1 MPAGGGAEGCVKPRA
16 AINTFPVLSQLSD
29 ASRGD
34 GESFWAEGDRPGT
47 PTPPPPA
54 KGSVSWPPAA
64 RSKAAAA
71 VYLRPPGSEITSYI

>member
-47 PTPPPPA
+47 PTPPPPQRIGVLA
-54 KGSVSWPPAA
+54 PGRPQQGGC
-64 RSKAAAA
+64 RRLFAAA
-71 VYLRPPGSEITSYI
+71 GE

>member
-47 PTPPPPA
+47 PTPPPPP
-54 KGSVSWPPAA
+54 KDRCLGPRPPAA
-64 RSKAAAA
+64 RR
-71 VYLRPPGSEITSYI
+71 LPPFICGRRGVR

>member
-16 AINTFPVLSQLSD
+16 AINAFPLLSELSE

-47 PTPPPPA
+47 PTPSLPPPGIGVLA
-54 KGSVSWPPAA
+54 PGRPQQGGCRRLFVAA
-64 RSKAAAA
+64 
-71 VYLRPPGSEITSYI
+71 EE